1 MAKPANAASNKKKAA
16 AYTAK
21 PSTSYS
27 EATNP
32 STPPAPFTK
41 TPPSLSP
48 FLAPLSPK
56 HVYLIHLDTHPRKH
70 KRQIFLLPLFLNI
83 AILALILLRVYTGY
97 PTYIDLLALILG
109 RESSALV
116 NTSSASWTYLLTT
129 LLRRTLTF
137 LLDYLLLTIL
147 LPWPV
152 RFVLGPAHW
161 RRKVGFQGCEVIVRK
176 SRASWSDE
184 LKPLS
189 WIREDDETIKTK
201 VIPAVTPQRLLKT
214 GYLLIDADWDLDFAA
229 MVKAHELV
237 AEGALTV
244 DDFKTAVL
252 VHGGGA
258 EGRDGLQ
265 WLVWRVDE
273 EKGGGAGEG
282 DAPREQPDGGRLSD
296 TQRDKIVMFQEKLAS
311 MGKEDLFF
319 RWVELIQYES
329 TQPGGFTP
337 ERQRKTMKETQQ
349 LFEDQGVDFEK
360 FWADVGGMEG
370 IDM

>member
-1 MAKPANAASNKKKAA
+1 MAKPAKAASNKKQT
-16 AYTAK
+16 AYAAK

-27 EATNP
+27 KTTKP

-41 TPPSLSP
+41 APPSLSQ

-56 HVYLIHLDTHPRKH
+56 HVYLVHLDTHPQKH
-70 KRQIFLLPLFLNI
+70 KRQIFLLPLFLNV
-83 AILALILLRVYTGY
+83 AILAIIFLRVYTGY
-97 PTYIDLLALILG
+97 PTYTDLLALILG
-109 RESSALV
+109 YESPARV
-116 NTSSASWTYLLTT
+116 NTSSTSWTYLLTT
-129 LLRRTLTF
+129 LLRRTLIF
-137 LLDYLLLTIL
+137 LIDYLLLTIL
-147 LPWPV
+147 LPWPA

-161 RRKVGFQGCEVIVRK
+161 RRKLGFQGCEVIVRK

-201 VIPAVTPQRLLKT
+201 VIPAVTPQRLRKT

-258 EGRDGLQ
+258 DGRDGLQ
-265 WLVWRVDE
+265 WLIWRVDE
-273 EKGGGAGEG
+273 EKEGGAPG
-282 DAPREQPDGGRLSD
+282 EQPDGGRLSD
-296 TQRDKIVMFQEKLAS
+296 TQRDKIIMFQEKLAS

>member
-1 MAKPANAASNKKKAA
+1 MAKPAKAASNNKRQG

-27 EATNP
+27 KTTKP

-41 TPPSLSP
+41 APSSLSQ

-56 HVYLIHLDTHPRKH
+56 HVYLVHLDNHPQKH

-109 RESSALV
+109 HESPARV

-137 LLDYLLLTIL
+137 LLDYLLLAIL

-161 RRKVGFQGCEVIVRK
+161 RRKLGFQGCEVIVRK

-189 WIREDDETIKTK
+189 WIREDDETIKTR

-237 AEGALTV
+237 AEGALAV

-258 EGRDGLQ
+258 EGNDGLQ
-265 WLVWRVDE
+265 WLIWRVDE
-273 EKGGGAGEG
+273 EKRGGAPGK
-282 DAPREQPDGGRLSD
+282 QPDGGRLSN
-296 TQRDKIVMFQEKLAS
+296 TQRDKIIMFHEKLAS

-337 ERQRKTMKETQQ
+337 ERQQKTMKETQQ

>member
-1 MAKPANAASNKKKAA
+1 MAKSTNAASNKKKAA
-16 AYTAK
+16 FSVKNPVSSSSKKTK
-21 PSTSYS
+21 
-27 EATNP
+27 P
-32 STPPAPFTK
+32 STPPAPFTE
-41 TPPSLSP
+41 TPQSLAP
-48 FLAPLSPK
+48 FLGYLSPK
-56 HVYLIHLDTHPRKH
+56 HVYLIHLDTHPRNH
-70 KRQIFLLPLFLNI
+70 KRQIFFLPLFLNI
-83 AILALILLRVYTGY
+83 AILAIILLRVYTGY
-97 PTYIDLLALILG
+97 STYIDILALMLG
-109 RESSALV
+109 KESPARID
-116 NTSSASWTYLLTT
+116 TSTASWKYLFTT

-137 LLDYLLLTIL
+137 FLDYLLLTIL

-152 RFVLGPAHW
+152 RFLLGPAHW
-161 RRKVGFQGCEVIVRK
+161 RGKLGFQVPEVVVRK
-176 SRASWSDE
+176 SRASWSDD
-184 LKPLS
+184 LQFPT

-214 GYLLIDADWDLDFAA
+214 GYLLIDADWDLDFTA

-237 AEGALTV
+237 EEGNLKF

-252 VHGGGA
+252 VHGGG
-258 EGRDGLQ
+258 EDRGDGLQ
-265 WLVWRVDE
+265 WLIWRVGAE
-273 EKGGGAGEG
+273 MGGAGEG
-282 DAPREQPDGGRLSD
+282 SGEADGGKLSD
-296 TQRDKIVMFQEKLAS
+296 TQRDKIIMFQEKLAS

-337 ERQRKTMKETQQ
+337 ERQRKAMKETQQ